1 VLLVAVPVGDQLEQ
15 ALDLDSA
22 VYGAYRVE
30 VDVKA
35 RAPRSAVAGGSLA
48 LRVSVQTFQTV
59 TSVSAPVASPQAR
72 IRSFRYR

>member
-1 VLLVAVPVGDQLEQ
+1 MRRLRHRRAGERVLLVAVPVGDQLER

-35 RAPRSAVAGGSLA
+35 RAQPLVALSLEVR
-48 LRVSVQTFQTV
+48 L
-59 TSVSAPVASPQAR
+59 P
-72 IRSFRYR
+72 